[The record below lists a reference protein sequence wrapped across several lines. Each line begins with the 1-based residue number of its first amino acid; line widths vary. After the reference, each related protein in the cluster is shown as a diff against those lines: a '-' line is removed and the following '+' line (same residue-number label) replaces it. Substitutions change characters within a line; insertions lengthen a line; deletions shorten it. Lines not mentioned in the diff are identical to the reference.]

1 MNEQLDLFGS
11 FSPPARPQAA
21 VPPPTPAPLPKP
33 EPKQAANRE
42 KAPEPERK
50 IISTAPLEALAKK
63 LLQELGYAALSEQV
77 RVRWNPRM
85 RTTAGLAYPARQL
98 IMLNPKVYAFDGE
111 LERTMRHE
119 LAHLLAHHRAGKRRI
134 AAHGPEWRQACAD
147 LGIAEETRCHALPL
161 PKRTQHRKHIYAC
174 PACRCI
180 IRRVR
185 PIRKKSAC
193 LACCRAHNRGR
204 YDERF
209 RLRRLAE

>member
-1 MNEQLDLFGS
+1 AHEYDGGMRRWNAAPYAEWVTRLAAGLDPLEGS
-11 FSPPARPQAA
+11 E
-21 VPPPTPAPLPKP
+21 VLTK
-33 EPKQAANRE
+33 ENRE
-42 KAPEPERK
+42 A
-50 IISTAPLEALAKK
+50 EAVY
-63 LLQELGYAALSEQV
+63 LGL
-77 RVRWNPRM
+77 

-98 IMLNPKVYAFDGE
+98 IMLNPKVHAFEGE

-134 AAHGPEWRQACAD
+134 AAHGPEWRQACAA
-147 LGIAEETRCHALPL
+147 LGIAEEPRCHKLPL

-174 PACRCI
+174 PSCKCI

-193 LACCRAHNRGR
+193 LACCRAHNRGQ

-209 RLRRLAE
+209 RLRRITE